1 MSNDDIKSLSFE
13 SASKEL
19 QLIINKI
26 ESGDVSL
33 EDLSASV
40 KRGKLLHAHCEKLLL
55 EIKKEI
61 QDSE

>member
-1 MSNDDIKSLSFE
+1 MIMSNDDIKSLSFE

-40 KRGKLLHAHCEKLLL
+40 KRAYQFGQNRFL
-55 EIKKEI
+55 
-61 QDSE
+61 